1 MKTYTTVQGD
11 CWDLVAF
18 KVYGSEK
25 YMALLAD
32 ANPSLLDFLVFPSG
46 TVINIPDIPEGYDA
60 EDTVVWR
67 QPDIGESYSSVE
79 EGEDDE

>member
-18 KVYGSEK
+18 KVYGNER

-46 TVINIPDIPEGYDA
+46 TVINTPDIPEGYDTA
-60 EDTVVWR
+60 DTVFWR
-67 QPDIGESYSSVE
+67 RPDSAEPYSSVE

>member
-18 KVYGSEK
+18 KIYGSER
-25 YMALLAD
+25 YMKILAD

-46 TVINIPDIPEGYDA
+46 TAINIPDIPEGYDT
-60 EDTVVWR
+60 EDTVFWR
-67 QPDIGESYSSVE
+67 QQDDGKTYSSVE

>member
-11 CWDLVAF
+11 CLDLVAF

-46 TVINIPDIPEGYDA
+46 TVINAPDIPEGYDT
-60 EDTVVWR
+60 EDTVFWR
-67 QPDIGESYSSVE
+67 QPDNGETYSSVE

>member
-18 KVYGSEK
+18 KIYGSER
-25 YMALLAD
+25 YMKILAD
-32 ANPSLLDFLVFPSG
+32 ANPSLLDYMVFPTG
-46 TVINIPDIPEGYDA
+46 TIINVPELPEDYADS
-60 EDTVVWR
+60 DTVFWR
-67 QPDIGESYSSVE
+67 QQDNEKPYSSVE